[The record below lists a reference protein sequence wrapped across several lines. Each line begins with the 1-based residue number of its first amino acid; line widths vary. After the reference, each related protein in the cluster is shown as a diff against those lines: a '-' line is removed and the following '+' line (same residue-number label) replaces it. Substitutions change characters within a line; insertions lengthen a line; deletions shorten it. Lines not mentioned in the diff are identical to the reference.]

1 MPIST
6 RGLTAQARS
15 VIAAAEL
22 EAHSLNEGNPGPEH
36 LLLALARADS
46 SLAATTLDRLGVD
59 RQRLAS
65 EMLRHLA
72 SEQRVRAR
80 AKTMKDCVQRAGDL
94 ARAGRHS
101 LIGTEHLL
109 LAAIELASVEAGS
122 DGMAA
127 VPSANE
133 LTFGRID
140 AEISSL
146 LT

>member
-15 VIAAAEL
+15 VIAAAKH
-22 EAHSLNEGNPGPEH
+22 EAHSLNDGNPGPEH

-59 RQRLAS
+59 RHRLAWEMLEQLAS
-65 EMLRHLA
+65 EP
-72 SEQRVRAR
+72 RVRAR
-80 AKTMKDCVQRAGDL
+80 TRTMEDCMQRAGDL

-109 LAAIELASVEAGS
+109 LASVEAGC
-122 DGMAA
+122 DGIAA
-127 VPSANE
+127 LSSANE
-133 LTFGRID
+133 LTFSRVD
-140 AEISSL
+140 AMISSL
-146 LT
+146 ST